1 MNFKD
6 FAKDYILKLNELMN
20 DMDLASLNDF
30 YELLLN
36 TTEEATIYILGN
48 GGSATTASHMANDLA
63 VGLKIR
69 NLKNLKVFSLS
80 DNAAI
85 SYAIANDIGFEN
97 VFYMQLKDILK
108 PTDIIVAISCS
119 GNSPNIIK
127 AIDYAKEVKCKI
139 IGLTGF
145 DGGRLKEL
153 SDISIHFETEKSQY
167 GLVED
172 AHSIINHLIFSYFKQ
187 KDDSGKSI

>member
-6 FAKDYILKLNELMN
+6 FAKDYIFKLNELMN
-20 DMDLASLNDF
+20 GMDFCSLNDF
-30 YELLLN
+30 YELILN
-36 TTEEATIYILGN
+36 TTEESTIYILGN
-48 GGSATTASHMANDLA
+48 GGSSSTASHMANDLA

-69 NLKNLKVFSLS
+69 NIKNLKVFSLS

-85 SYAIANDIGFEN
+85 SYAISNDIGFEN

-108 PTDIIVAISCS
+108 PNDIIVAISCS

-127 AIDYAKEVKCKI
+127 AVDYAKEIKCKI
-139 IGLTGF
+139 VGLTGF
-145 DGGRLKEL
+145 DGGKLKKL
-153 SDISIHFETEKSQY
+153 SDINIHFETEKNQY

-172 AHSIINHLIFSYFKQ
+172 AHSIINHLIFSYFQ
-187 KDDSGKSI
+187 KDTDEKRI